1 MKDSFVPKLVAI
13 AGGSGS
19 GKSWLTE
26 RLHAGFREQSACVSL
41 DNFYRDR
48 SETPAGL
55 RSLVNYD
62 HPRAIDWEAA
72 ETFFSRCRE
81 GGSGWLPDYDFKTHT
96 RAGGKVWPARP
107 LILVD
112 GLWLLWRPT
121 MRRLFDLT
129 IYVDCPERVRLS
141 RRIARDIARRGRT
154 AASVREQFQKWVG
167 PMHAQFVEPQ
177 KKWADIILAQP
188 LGKREVEWVSE
199 HIWNMLATRTSRAP
213 WAEPVH
219 RLDLK
224 AKLMETPL

>member
-1 MKDSFVPKLVAI
+1 
-13 AGGSGS
+13 
-19 GKSWLTE
+19 
-26 RLHAGFREQSACVSL
+26 
-41 DNFYRDR
+41 
-48 SETPAGL
+48 
-55 RSLVNYD
+55 
-62 HPRAIDWEAA
+62 
-72 ETFFSRCRE
+72 
-81 GGSGWLPDYDFKTHT
+81 
-96 RAGGKVWPARP
+96 
-107 LILVD
+107 
-112 GLWLLWRPT
+112 